1 MIIFNVCLFN
11 RIDNIFMRKVSY
23 MCWECVALSTSACSS
38 LIACFV
44 APYDYNVAS
53 VRAEV
58 S

>member
-1 MIIFNVCLFN
+1 MIIFNVCFFK
-11 RIDNIFMRKVSY
+11 RIENILNVSY
-23 MCWECVALSTSACSS
+23 LCCVCVALSTSDCSS

-53 VRAEV
+53 VRSEV